1 MSKLSTQ
8 VDDFDNFDE
17 VELGNEIRASH
28 KVSIKDGA
36 KPAQFTFKTS
46 PEVKDM
52 ITMMILKARAEHGE
66 KLTVTDIFI
75 HGAQHYY
82 DKYMK

>member
-1 MSKLSTQ
+1 MSNLSTE
-8 VDDFDNFDE
+8 VDDFGNFDE
-17 VELGNEIRASH
+17 VEAGNEIRAKH

-52 ITMMILKARAEHGE
+52 IAAMMLKAQTEHGE